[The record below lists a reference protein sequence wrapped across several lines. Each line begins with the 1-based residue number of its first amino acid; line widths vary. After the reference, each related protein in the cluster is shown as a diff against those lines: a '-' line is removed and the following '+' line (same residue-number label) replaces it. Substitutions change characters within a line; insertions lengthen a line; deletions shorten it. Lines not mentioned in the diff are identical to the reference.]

1 MGDLRE
7 YRAEIDRIDRE
18 LVRLFEERM
27 EVSEQIGA
35 YKIENGV
42 KVFDKTRE
50 RQKLDEVKGLAHG
63 DFNQHG
69 VE

>member
-1 MGDLRE
+1 MGDLKE

-27 EVSEQIGA
+27 KVSEQIGA

-50 RQKLDEVKGLAHG
+50 RQKKSQEPYHL
-63 DFNQHG
+63 N
-69 VE
+69 